1 MGGDDLEAHRRLLV
15 EQVAE
20 HRRQQP
26 LAEVVAGRHPQR
38 GGGAAGQLGELA
50 EGGLGP
56 APQLA
61 HDGQRRLAGGG
72 EAHAAAGALEE
83 LDAEVGLEPPDL
95 LAHRRGGDV
104 RWRAAAPTE
113 PVRATASSV
122 SSAGKRAASIM
133 KRSLPFGRT
142 FHWTTRWPWG
152 RIRRRARCRRSR
164 MARTLLD
171 KVWEAHTVRTL
182 PSGQTQLLI
191 GLHLIHEVT
200 TPQAFQMLKELE
212 AQGAHARAHL
222 RHARPHHPDDRTRRA
237 PTPIPWRRRW
247 RSTCIRN
254 MKDFGLPLFDMAT
267 GKQGIVHVIGPELGL
282 TQPGMTIACGDSH
295 TSTHGAVGAIA
306 FGIGT
311 TQVRDVLATQ
321 CLAMAKPKLRQV
333 RVEGALAKGVYA
345 KDVILAIINQLGVK
359 GGVGYAYEY
368 AGSVIER
375 MTMEER
381 LTVCNMSIEGGARCG
396 YVNPDAT
403 TIDYL
408 RGRPYAPQGAA
419 FDRAVDLVEARGHRA
434 GRRVRRRRAHRRRRH
449 RAGGDVGHQPGH
461 VGGREPA
468 HPAPDAQPEAERP
481 TFREALA
488 HMGFEAGQPIK
499 GAKIDVAFVGSCT
512 NGRLSDLRIAAEVAK
527 KGKVAKHVRA
537 LIVPGSQQVAKAA
550 EAEGLHEI
558 FQAAGFEWRKAGC
571 SMCLGMNPDKLEG
584 REMSASVQQPQLH
597 RPPGQP
603 DRAARC

>member
-1 MGGDDLEAHRRLLV
+1 
-15 EQVAE
+15 
-20 HRRQQP
+20 
-26 LAEVVAGRHPQR
+26 
-38 GGGAAGQLGELA
+38 
-50 EGGLGP
+50 
-56 APQLA
+56 
-61 HDGQRRLAGGG
+61 
-72 EAHAAAGALEE
+72 
-83 LDAEVGLEPPDL
+83 
-95 LAHRRGGDV
+95 
-104 RWRAAAPTE
+104 
-113 PVRATASSV
+113 
-122 SSAGKRAASIM
+122 
-133 KRSLPFGRT
+133 
-142 FHWTTRWPWG
+142 
-152 RIRRRARCRRSR
+152 

-200 TPQAFQMLKELE
+200 TPQAFQMLKDSKLKVRMPERTFGTLDHIIPTTDQSRPYADPMAE
-212 AQGAHARAHL
+212 DMAAHMY
-222 RHARPHHPDDRTRRA
+222 
-237 PTPIPWRRRW
+237 
-247 RSTCIRN
+247 RN

-321 CLAMAKPKLRQV
+321 CLSMAKPKLRQV
-333 RVEGALAKGVYA
+333 RVDGTLARGVYA

-368 AGSVIER
+368 AGEVVER

-381 LTVCNMSIEGGARCG
+381 LTVCNMSIEGGARFG

-408 RGRPYAPQGAA
+408 RGRPHAPQGEAFDRAAAWWRTVATDPGAA
-419 FDRAVDLVEARGHRA
+419 FDDVARLDGSVIEPVVTWGIHP
-434 GRRVRRRRAHRRRRH
+434 GMSVS
-449 RAGGDVGHQPGH
+449 VGHTIPGP
-461 VGGREPA
+461 ES
-468 HPAPDAQPEAERP
+468 QPEPDRP
-481 TFREALA
+481 TFREAPA

-512 NGRLSDLRIAAEVAK
+512 NGRLSDLRVAAEVAR
-527 KGKVAKHVRA
+527 KGKVARHVRA
-537 LIVPGSQQVAKAA
+537 LIVPGSQQVARAA

-558 FQAAGFEWRKAGC
+558 FQQAGFQWRKAGC
-571 SMCLGMNPDKLEG
+571 SMCLGMNDDKLQG
-584 REMSASVQQPQLH
+584 REMSASSSNRNFIGRQGSPTGRTLLMSPAMV
-597 RPPGQP
+597 
-603 DRAARC
+603 AAAALSGAVADVREILR